1 MTGSSRICT
10 PLLIFG
16 YIQSLTPSISVGSFT
31 ERKKIPA
38 ASLVQRTDVVTGAHD
53 PVCAL
58 SVCILLT
65 MQVHVFGSDTEA

>member
-31 ERKKIPA
+31 ERKQIPA
-38 ASLVQRTDVVTGAHD
+38 ASLVQRTDVVTGA
-53 PVCAL
+53 VGAL